1 MGKDTCETTAQARNE
16 VGPKLLQQGPYEDC
30 GDGGGRDHQGNEKL
44 IVVNS
49 NNSLIMANSS
59 NSYNSN
65 SLKSSKDN
73 HPWLVV
79 WNMNFIFHIIYW
91 E

>member
-1 MGKDTCETTAQARNE
+1 
-16 VGPKLLQQGPYEDC
+16 
-30 GDGGGRDHQGNEKL
+30 
-44 IVVNS
+44 
-49 NNSLIMANSS
+49 MANSS

-79 WNMNFIFHIIYW
+79 WNMIFIFLYIGNNHPT
-91 E
+91 